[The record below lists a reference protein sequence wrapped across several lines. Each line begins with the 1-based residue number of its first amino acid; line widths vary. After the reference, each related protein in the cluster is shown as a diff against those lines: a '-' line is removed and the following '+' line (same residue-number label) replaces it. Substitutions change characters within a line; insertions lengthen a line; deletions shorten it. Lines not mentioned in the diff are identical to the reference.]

1 MIQNIKAH
9 IQLDLQIGMSVEPTM
24 STQNQKFNDV
34 LLSDIVKSPSTGN
47 AL

>member
-9 IQLDLQIGMSVEPTM
+9 IQLDSAVEMTDEPM
-24 STQNQKFNDV
+24 GAQKFNDV
-34 LLSDIVKSPSTGN
+34 LLSDVVKTPSTDS